1 MNILQVLLCL
11 FGSPGLGLVSYIHNC
26 AAVQGALDERMR
38 DASPA
43 LRIMIYNLDK
53 EIKTCLDCTKG
64 IRMSTLEQ
72 EVAPPGLYWRD
83 LRIHPRT
90 GAADASLC

>member
-1 MNILQVLLCL
+1 
-11 FGSPGLGLVSYIHNC
+11 
-26 AAVQGALDERMR
+26 MR

-43 LRIMIYNLDK
+43 LRIMLYNLDK

-64 IRMSTLEQ
+64 IRRSTLEQ

-90 GAADASLC
+90 GEADASLP